1 MDMATKI
8 ARQLKLVPKA
18 TAEVIAKH
26 TEALAPHGLAYEPP
40 PYDEVLEL
48 IKEGTIAAVDLLLGD
63 PERKNWRLLAD
74 IRDLHKAFYPGVWS
88 NAEKGRGLRGVAEQN
103 EIFRLNYYVKLVRS
117 SLAGTQLEPIGVR
130 WYNSEWDLN
139 AWKSAQREKAEWEA
153 AKASLPAKVRNNNDH
168 IHWVIEEKKLRAD
181 FAKEDR
187 RYAKIRKERLANG
200 TLLPKDLK
208 AFDARRA
215 EEAVER
221 EKKLDFK
228 KRWSLA
234 SVEERGKIQKA
245 EQARLKRARR

>member
-1 MDMATKI
+1 MVTKI

-18 TAEVIAKH
+18 TAEVIARQ
-26 TEALAPHGLAYEPP
+26 TEELAPHGLAYNPP

-63 PERKNWRLLAD
+63 PEHKNWRRLAD
-74 IRDLHKAFYPGVWS
+74 IRDLHKAFYPRVWS
-88 NAEKGRGLRGVAEQN
+88 NAKKGRGLRGVAEQN
-103 EIFRLNYYVKLVRS
+103 EIFRLNYYVKLIKS
-117 SLAGTQLEPIGVR
+117 SLAGAELEPTGVS

-139 AWKSAQREKAEWEA
+139 AWKSAQRENAELEA
-153 AKASLPAKVRNNNDH
+153 AKASLPAKLRNSSDH
-168 IHWVIEEKKLRAD
+168 IHWVVEEKKLRAE
-181 FAKEDR
+181 FTKEDR
-187 RYAKIRKERLANG
+187 RYAKIRKERVANG

-208 AFDARRA
+208 SFDARRA

-234 SVEERGKIQKA
+234 TVEERGKIQKA